1 MTDREKEYWDWLEEQ
16 TEEVQIM
23 SLYPEWKFSGLT
35 PLEFGKK
42 LEKEERERDLVFAKE
57 RVEDLTLE
65 IAKLEKEL
73 DYLKVNLKEHMQFI
87 NENKPQG
94 ELFVTS

>member
-1 MTDREKEYWDWLEEQ
+1 
-16 TEEVQIM
+16 M
-23 SLYPEWKFSGLT
+23 SLYPEWKLSGLT

-42 LEKEERERDLVFAKE
+42 LKNEQRERDLEFAKE
-57 RVEDLTLE
+57 EVEKVTLE

-73 DYLKVNLKEHMQFI
+73 GYLKADLKEHMQFI